1 MLRSGPFAQ
10 HVRNRV
16 FGRAAED
23 CDYTFPVFMTDEAGF
38 KLSRRGERARP
49 NELCV
54 FAETTTGTEVANL
67 RLTPRAVRVDVD
79 TANPPR
85 VLDFIRR
92 DIVWT

>member
-1 MLRSGPFAQ
+1 
-10 HVRNRV
+10 
-16 FGRAAED
+16 
-23 CDYTFPVFMTDEAGF
+23 MTDEAGF